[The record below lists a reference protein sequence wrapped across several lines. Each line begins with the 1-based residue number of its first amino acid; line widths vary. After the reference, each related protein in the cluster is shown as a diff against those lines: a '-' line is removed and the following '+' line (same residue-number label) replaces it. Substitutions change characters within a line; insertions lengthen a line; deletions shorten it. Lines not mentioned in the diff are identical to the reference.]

1 MAQQLSPPPP
11 APGEGQ
17 SHRSVLVAIGAL
29 LLGMLLAALDQ
40 TIVSTALPTI
50 VSELGGLDH
59 LSWVVTAYLL
69 AATAATPLWGK
80 LGDQYGRKKLFQTA
94 IVIFLIGSALCGI
107 AQNMPQLI
115 GFRALQGLGGG
126 GLMVLSMAIVGDLV
140 TPRERGKYQGLFG
153 AVFGV
158 TSVLG
163 PLLGGF
169 FTEHLSWRWVFYIN
183 LPIGVVAL
191 VVIAAVLH
199 IPVRREKHTIDYLG
213 TFLIASVATALVLVA
228 SLGGTTWAW
237 SSPQIIALAVL
248 AVVLL
253 VAFIAVER
261 RAVEPVLP
269 LKLFRIRTFSL
280 VAVISFV
287 IGFAMF
293 GAMTYLPTFLQ
304 VVHDITPTMSGVH
317 MLPMVFG
324 LLITSTA
331 SGQIV
336 SRTGRWKVFPLAGTA
351 LTAVGLLL
359 LHNLDENSS
368 TWLMSAYFFVFGAG
382 LGLVMQVLVLVAQNS
397 VSYQDLGVATSGATF
412 FRSIG
417 SAFGVAI
424 FGTIFANRLT
434 GQLTDALAGQSLPSG
449 VDAGRLAADPRAIG
463 QLPADLRPGVLGAYS
478 TSITDVFLYAVPV
491 VLLAFVLAWFL
502 REDKLQGSVTAPDSR
517 PDPRLQPRRALL
529 VRRVRPRAVGAG
541 HPGGPPRDLREDH
554 RAGRLRPAARGQ
566 LAAPADQAARH
577 RRTRAA
583 RRDRSRTA
591 ACDHRRGPAGRGT
604 RTGPPGG
611 PADDPH
617 RRGGRGR
624 RPPLPGPRGLP
635 GRAPRRLVGPRAPDR
650 PGQTRQRT
658 DRRGQRID
666 QGAPALPDASPR
678 PRGPPA
684 PRRARGPPPGPR
696 RPGRPRPPA
705 PARLTRPPGPPG
717 GTVRHIAAGR
727 VTAPWRTSAP
737 RTGYGGGT
745 PATSRYPCFV
755 YSPRAS
761 TRSWR
766 VSSRSSRTPYDL
778 AASSTAASSSP
789 PPPVPRNPG
798 RTYTRVSSAVPGP
811 AASVSTSPAQ
821 LAALLPYRPTTN
833 CPVGGTSRPAPSSAS
848 PSAISSAVAG
858 RCQ

>member
-1 MAQQLSPPPP
+1 MAQQLSPSPP

-94 IVIFLIGSALCGI
+94 IVIFLIGSALCGV

-237 SSPQIIALAVL
+237 SSPQIIGLAVL

-269 LKLFRIRTFSL
+269 LKLFRMRTFTL

-324 LLITSTA
+324 LLITSTG

-336 SRTGRWKVFPLAGTA
+336 SRTGRWKVFPILGTA
-351 LTAVGLLL
+351 ITAVGLLL
-359 LHNLDENSS
+359 LHQLDENSS

-397 VSYQDLGVATSGATF
+397 VSYQDLGVATSGVTF

-434 GQLTDALAGQSLPSG
+434 GQLTDALAGQSLPTG

-463 QLPADLRPGVLGAYS
+463 QLPADLRPSVLGAYS

-502 REDKLQGSVTAPDSR
+502 REDKLRGSVTAPDTSQTLASNPVER
-517 PDPRLQPRRALL
+517 SSYDECARALSVLATREGRREIYEKITARAGYDLLPAASWLLLRIKRHGTVEPARLAETAPVPLHVITDAARQVEERGLARREGLQMILTDTGAEAVVRLSQAREDSLAELLGDWWGPERPTDL
-529 VRRVRPRAVGAG
+529 VKLVSELTAEVSGSTRERP
-541 HPGGPPRDLREDH
+541 HFPQPPRDHEAHLRQDE
-554 RAGRLRPAARGQ
+554 REALE
-566 LAAPADQAARH
+566 RH
-577 RRTRAA
+577 FDE
-583 RRDRSRTA
+583 RDG
-591 ACDHRRGPAGRGT
+591 H
-604 RTGPPGG
+604 
-611 PADDPH
+611 
-617 RRGGRGR
+617 
-624 RPPLPGPRGLP
+624 
-635 GRAPRRLVGPRAPDR
+635 
-650 PGQTRQRT
+650 
-658 DRRGQRID
+658 DRRFDDRESHDRRSDDSDGHGRHH
-666 QGAPALPDASPR
+666 
-678 PRGPPA
+678 PPA
-684 PRRARGPPPGPR
+684 
-696 RPGRPRPPA
+696 
-705 PARLTRPPGPPG
+705 
-717 GTVRHIAAGR
+717 
-727 VTAPWRTSAP
+727 
-737 RTGYGGGT
+737 
-745 PATSRYPCFV
+745 
-755 YSPRAS
+755 
-761 TRSWR
+761 
-766 VSSRSSRTPYDL
+766 
-778 AASSTAASSSP
+778 
-789 PPPVPRNPG
+789 
-798 RTYTRVSSAVPGP
+798 
-811 AASVSTSPAQ
+811 
-821 LAALLPYRPTTN
+821 
-833 CPVGGTSRPAPSSAS
+833 
-848 PSAISSAVAG
+848 
-858 RCQ
+858 

>member
-183 LPIGVVAL
+183 LPVGVVAL

-502 REDKLQGSVTAPDSR
+502 REDKLRGSVTAPDAGQTLASNPVERSSYDECARALSVLATREGRREIYEKITARAGYDLLPAASWLLLRIKRHGTVEPARLAETAPVPLHVITDAARQVEERGLARREGLQMILTDAGAEAVVHLSQAREDSLAELLGDWWGPERPTDLVKLVSELTAEVSGSTRERPHSPTPPRDHEAHLR
-517 PDPRLQPRRALL
+517 PDEREAHRRALDDQDD
-529 VRRVRPRAVGAG
+529 PG
-541 HPGGPPRDLREDH
+541 HPH
-554 RAGRLRPAARGQ
+554 
-566 LAAPADQAARH
+566 
-577 RRTRAA
+577 
-583 RRDRSRTA
+583 
-591 ACDHRRGPAGRGT
+591 
-604 RTGPPGG
+604 
-611 PADDPH
+611 
-617 RRGGRGR
+617 
-624 RPPLPGPRGLP
+624 
-635 GRAPRRLVGPRAPDR
+635 
-650 PGQTRQRT
+650 
-658 DRRGQRID
+658 
-666 QGAPALPDASPR
+666 
-678 PRGPPA
+678 PPA
-684 PRRARGPPPGPR
+684 
-696 RPGRPRPPA
+696 
-705 PARLTRPPGPPG
+705 
-717 GTVRHIAAGR
+717 
-727 VTAPWRTSAP
+727 
-737 RTGYGGGT
+737 
-745 PATSRYPCFV
+745 
-755 YSPRAS
+755 
-761 TRSWR
+761 
-766 VSSRSSRTPYDL
+766 
-778 AASSTAASSSP
+778 
-789 PPPVPRNPG
+789 
-798 RTYTRVSSAVPGP
+798 
-811 AASVSTSPAQ
+811 
-821 LAALLPYRPTTN
+821 
-833 CPVGGTSRPAPSSAS
+833 
-848 PSAISSAVAG
+848 
-858 RCQ
+858 

>member
-1 MAQQLSPPPP
+1 MAQQLSPSPP
-11 APGEGQ
+11 AAGEGQ

-94 IVIFLIGSALCGI
+94 IVIFLIGSALCGV

-213 TFLIASVATALVLVA
+213 TFLIAAVATALVLVA

-237 SSPQIIALAVL
+237 NSPQIIGLAVL

-261 RAVEPVLP
+261 RAAEPVLP

-324 LLITSTA
+324 LLITSTG

-336 SRTGRWKVFPLAGTA
+336 SRTGRWKVFPVVGTA
-351 LTAVGLLL
+351 VTAVGLLL
-359 LHNLDENSS
+359 LHQLDENSS
-368 TWLMSAYFFVFGAG
+368 TWLMSAFFFVFGAG

-397 VSYQDLGVATSGATF
+397 VSYQDLGVATSGVTF

-434 GQLTDALAGQSLPSG
+434 GQLTDALTGRSLPPG

-463 QLPADLRPGVLGAYS
+463 QLPADLRPSVLGAYS
-478 TSITDVFLYAVPV
+478 TAITDVFLYAVPV

-502 REDKLQGSVTAPDSR
+502 REDKLRGSVTAPDTSQTLASNPVER
-517 PDPRLQPRRALL
+517 SSYDECVRALSVLATREGRREIYEKITARAGYDLLPAASWLLLRIKRHGTVEPARLAETAPVPLHVITDAARQVEERGLARREGLQMILTDAGAEAVVHLSQAREDSFAELLGDWWGPERPTDLIKL
-529 VRRVRPRAVGAG
+529 VSELTAEVSGSTRERPHSPA
-541 HPGGPPRDLREDH
+541 PPRDHEAHLRHDE
-554 RAGRLRPAARGQ
+554 REALR
-566 LAAPADQAARH
+566 
-577 RRTRAA
+577 
-583 RRDRSRTA
+583 RSR
-591 ACDHRRGPAGRGT
+591 
-604 RTGPPGG
+604 
-611 PADDPH
+611 DDLDGH
-617 RRGGRGR
+617 GH
-624 RPPLPGPRGLP
+624 
-635 GRAPRRLVGPRAPDR
+635 
-650 PGQTRQRT
+650 
-658 DRRGQRID
+658 
-666 QGAPALPDASPR
+666 
-678 PRGPPA
+678 
-684 PRRARGPPPGPR
+684 
-696 RPGRPRPPA
+696 PRPP
-705 PARLTRPPGPPG
+705 
-717 GTVRHIAAGR
+717 
-727 VTAPWRTSAP
+727 
-737 RTGYGGGT
+737 
-745 PATSRYPCFV
+745 
-755 YSPRAS
+755 
-761 TRSWR
+761 
-766 VSSRSSRTPYDL
+766 
-778 AASSTAASSSP
+778 
-789 PPPVPRNPG
+789 
-798 RTYTRVSSAVPGP
+798 
-811 AASVSTSPAQ
+811 
-821 LAALLPYRPTTN
+821 
-833 CPVGGTSRPAPSSAS
+833 
-848 PSAISSAVAG
+848 
-858 RCQ
+858 